1 MCYHERANRYGFVKF
16 GRHIHTY
23 DFIRALIQ
31 PCCSLINIVFHTQA
45 LQVLAGLVE
54 ARTLP
59 VSRYIEVTELT
70 QGRLYDKLSN
80 VRKYA
85 MQLMITLISH
95 NPYGAKVSVVYNTV
109 HSVVSDS

>member
-1 MCYHERANRYGFVKF
+1 MTNK
-16 GRHIHTY
+16 Y
-23 DFIRALIQ
+23 DFMYALIQ
-31 PCCSLINIVFHTQA
+31 PYCSLINLVFYTQA

-95 NPYGAKVSVVYNTV
+95 NPYGAKVSVVYNQRLV
-109 HSVVSDS
+109 FQPQLFGMCACSKF